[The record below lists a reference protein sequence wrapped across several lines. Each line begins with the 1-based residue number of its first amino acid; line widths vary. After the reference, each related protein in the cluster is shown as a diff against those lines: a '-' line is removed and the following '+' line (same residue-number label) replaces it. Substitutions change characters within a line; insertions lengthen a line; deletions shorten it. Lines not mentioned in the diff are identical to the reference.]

1 MIVSSSGQI
10 APISAHD
17 HENAPVV
24 AVVFYR
30 AHELSGNTA
39 FVDTLCE
46 ALAERGATP
55 LPVFCASLRSA
66 DSELA
71 DLLKPA
77 DVVIT
82 TVLAA
87 GGSAPPRTPPARAT
101 GTPACWPA
109 WTCRCCRA
117 SA

>member
-1 MIVSSSGQI
+1 M
-10 APISAHD
+10 
-17 HENAPVV
+17 
-24 AVVFYR
+24 FYR

-39 FVDTLCE
+39 FVDTLCA

-66 DSELA
+66 DAELA
-71 DLLKPA
+71 ELLEPA
-77 DVVIT
+77 DAVIT

-87 GGSAPPRTPPARAT
+87 GGSRRVTPRMPPARAT

-117 SA
+117 CA